1 MNFMK
6 PFKVSKTPGSV
17 NPLQV
22 SETPGSVSSLKT
34 AGSVTPLKTAGS
46 VTPLKTAVVL
56 ILALTMLS
64 MYQDDRKERVQECAS
79 KAGDGAIYLK
89 EFVVS
94 LPKAEKDQPPPVYRQ
109 AVILRGNNIYR
120 FNLCND
126 KGQAILRIYDNTNMV
141 VSSYEP
147 ATKKEYNPINFL
159 CRKTGQYIISI
170 NFVDGKAGES
180 IGIMSHVMK

>member
-1 MNFMK
+1 MK
-6 PFKVSKTPGSV
+6 I
-17 NPLQV
+17 
-22 SETPGSVSSLKT
+22 LKPSI
-34 AGSVTPLKTAGS
+34 AILF
-46 VTPLKTAVVL
+46 VL
-56 ILALTMLS
+56 LTIS
-64 MYQDDRKERVQECAS
+64 MVQTDRKERVQACAE

-126 KGQAILRIYDNTNMV
+126 KGQAIIRIYDSTNMV
-141 VSSYEP
+141 VSSYDTR
-147 ATKKEYNPINFL
+147 TKKELNPVNFL
-159 CRKTGQYIISI
+159 CRKTGQYTIMI
-170 NFVDGKAGES
+170 NFKDGKAGEA